1 MALKKEPTAVDD
13 SAAKAL
19 AELIAT
25 LPEWRALH
33 RRDSATYQFFARR
46 CRELVRALFHDG
58 SDAQVAFEPFGG
70 LRFPYEKMGEIDSLD
85 LFGLDEL
92 IIFSFYWANRKT
104 YRRVS
109 DLGANLGLHSFC
121 LARAG
126 FEVRCYEPD
135 PATFELLKA
144 NLARNGLDA
153 VMPIQAA
160 VSVGD
165 GTAEFL
171 RLHGNRTGSHL
182 AGAKANPYGEIE
194 RFSVELKAFQ
204 PIIEWSDLLKIDVE
218 GHEAKLI
225 ASTDRAVWEKADAM
239 MEVGSTENAAVVFAH
254 LQKLGINMYAQKLG
268 WQQAHSL
275 SGIPTSHRE
284 GSLFVTHRN
293 KMPWGD

>member
-1 MALKKEPTAVDD
+1 MVLKKEPAGVDD
-13 SAAKAL
+13 SSADAL
-19 AELIAT
+19 AALIAT
-25 LPEWRALH
+25 LSEWRALH
-33 RRDSATYQFFARR
+33 RRDSATYRYFARR
-46 CRELVRALFHDG
+46 CREAVYALFSDG
-58 SDAQVAFEPFGG
+58 TDAPVAFEPFGS

-92 IIFSFYWANRKT
+92 IIFAFYWINRKA

-121 LARAG
+121 MARSG
-126 FEVRCYEPD
+126 YEVRCYEPD

-153 VMPIQAA
+153 VTPIQAA
-160 VSVGD
+160 VSVSD
-165 GTAEFL
+165 GAAEFL

-194 RFSVELKAFQ
+194 RFSVELKAFK

-218 GHEAKLI
+218 GHEATLI
-225 ASTDRAVWEKADAM
+225 ASTDRAVWEKADAI
-239 MEVGSTENAAVVFAH
+239 MEIGSAENAAAVFVH

-268 WQQAHSL
+268 WQQVHRI

-293 KMPWGD
+293 NMPWGD